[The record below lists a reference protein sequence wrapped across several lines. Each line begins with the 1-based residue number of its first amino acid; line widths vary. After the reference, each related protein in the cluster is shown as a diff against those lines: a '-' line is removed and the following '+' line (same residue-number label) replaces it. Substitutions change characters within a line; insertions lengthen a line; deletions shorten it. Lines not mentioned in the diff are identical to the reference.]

1 MEKALQMVQSSQKNY
16 LYKCDQLKSI
26 RQDLT
31 VQRIQNALTVKVYET
46 HARLALEAGDL
57 PEFNQCQSQLQRLYA
72 EGIQG
77 CYMEFAAYNLLS
89 IILHSNNKSDLLS
102 SMTRLS
108 AKAKDDEAVK
118 HSLAVH
124 SAVSSGNFILF
135 FRLYKTAPNL
145 NTFLM
150 DLYVE
155 KMRFE
160 AVQCMSKSYRPV
172 IPVAYITCALGF
184 SKAIQ
189 MDDSQDTSIEGVE
202 ECEEWLRAHGAVL
215 TVDNNGELQLDAKAS
230 STTLYMPEQEDAVA
244 HGDASLAVDDFLTR
258 TS

>member
-1 MEKALQMVQSSQKNY
+1 MGITSHIFSLNNNY
-16 LYKCDQLKSI
+16 Y
-26 RQDLT
+26 T
-31 VQRIQNALTVKVYET
+31 VY
-46 HARLALEAGDL
+46 
-57 PEFNQCQSQLQRLYA
+57 
-72 EGIQG
+72 
-77 CYMEFAAYNLLS
+77 
-89 IILHSNNKSDLLS
+89 LHTLNVFIF
-102 SMTRLS
+102 RLS

-150 DLYVE
+150 
-155 KMRFE
+155 
-160 AVQCMSKSYRPV
+160 
-172 IPVAYITCALGF
+172 
-184 SKAIQ
+184 AIQ
-189 MDDSQDTSIEGVE
+189 MEDIQDTSIDGVE

-215 TVDNNGELQLDAKAS
+215 TVDNNGELQLDAKVSCAS

-244 HGDASLAVDDFLTR
+244 HGDASLAVDDFFTR

>member
-31 VQRIQNALTVKVYET
+31 VQRIQNVLTVKVYET

-57 PEFNQCQSQLQRLYA
+57 PEFNQCLSQLKRLYA

-189 MDDSQDTSIEGVE
+189 MDDSQDTSIDGVE